1 MSLYELLV
9 KRLGD
14 AEHYI
19 KEDGKVRGALK
30 MIGKIKVNVKTTD
43 TNENAG
49 ATISTDGIELS
60 KQAVEGP
67 AVTISGTSKVLRE
80 LIANPSRAKFDKAQE
95 KEQVKIESHGL
106 KGKLVLSRVKDLLS
120 R

>member
-19 KEDGKVRGALK
+19 KDDGKVRSALK

-43 TNENAG
+43 TNENTG

-67 AVTISGTSKVLRE
+67 AVTISGTSKVLRD
-80 LIANPSRAKFDKAQE
+80 LITKPSRAKFDEAQQ
-95 KEQVKIESHGL
+95 KELVRIEPHGL
-106 KGKLVLSRVKDLLS
+106 KGKLVVSRVKDLLS
-120 R
+120 G

>member
-1 MSLYELLV
+1 LYELLA

-19 KEDGKVRGALK
+19 KDDSRATTALK
-30 MIGKIKVNVKTTD
+30 LIGKIKVNVKTTD

-60 KQAVEGP
+60 KQPVEGP

-80 LIANPSRAKFDKAQE
+80 LITNPSRAKFDEAQTKE
-95 KEQVKIESHGL
+95 KVKIESHGL
-106 KGKLVLSRVKDLLS
+106 KGKLVLSKVKDLLS
-120 R
+120 G

>member
-1 MSLYELLV
+1 MSLYELLA
-9 KRLGD
+9 KRLGE

-19 KEDGKVRGALK
+19 KEDGKVRRALK
-30 MIGKIKVNVKTTD
+30 MIGKIKVNVNTTD
-43 TNENAG
+43 THESTG

-80 LIANPSRAKFDKAQE
+80 LISNPSKTKFDEAQR
-95 KEQVKIESHGL
+95 KEQVMMEPHGL
-106 KGKLVLSRVKDLLS
+106 KGKLVLSKVKDLLS
-120 R
+120 G